1 VKEKNGSNVDGMSDE
16 PEDISPDERSL
27 ADAAPR
33 TPSRKAGFFS
43 VYKKG
48 QGYWTRMGTA
58 IGAAILVAVL
68 ALYTYSETKAM
79 VSLYNINPRLPLIA
93 TAGVV
98 LAAVIV
104 AWVLMNKPRN
114 VDFLIATD
122 GEMNKVNWT
131 SRKELLG
138 STRIV
143 IIFMFA
149 IAMVLFLIDVL
160 AGGLFQLIGL
170 LRVGPL
176 F

>member
-1 VKEKNGSNVDGMSDE
+1 MALVKDRDKDVATDALVPTADRPNDHG
-16 PEDISPDERSL
+16 PDKP
-27 ADAAPR
+27 AR
-33 TPSRKAGFFS
+33 TRGASGFFT

-58 IGAAILVAVL
+58 IGAAVLIAVL
-68 ALYTYSETKAM
+68 ALYTYSETKAFFQQ
-79 VSLYNINPRLPLIA
+79 SPRIPVISTVVVVAIGVIA
-93 TAGVV
+93 
-98 LAAVIV
+98 

-114 VDFLIATD
+114 ADFLIATD

-143 IIFMFA
+143 IIFLFA
-149 IAMVLFLIDVL
+149 IAFILFFIDVI
-160 AGGLFQLIGL
+160 AGLFFQIIGL
-170 LRVGPL
+170 LRIGPL